1 MQPTKIV
8 YRYDDN
14 GYLVGDTIVQKHPVK
29 KDTWMIPDDCTDL
42 APDNEKL
49 ETHFARFKDGQW
61 TYEEIP
67 QDAGF
72 FIGQKVSHKS
82 QKLHDQ
88 VLRALLQKLVE
99 EKPETYRVIRGP
111 EDEGLWWSVEMIP
124 EKSEKEKAL
133 EEKQTQIAVLK
144 SKLNSTDYVAAKIA
158 EGAATRE
165 EYADVL
171 TDRQTWRDEINTL
184 EQEVQTLSLGN

>member
-1 MQPTKIV
+1 MQKTKIV
-8 YRYDDN
+8 YRFDDL
-14 GYLVGDTIVQKHPVK
+14 GYLIGDTIIQKHPTK
-29 KDTWMIPDDCTDL
+29 HTWMIPDDCTDL
-42 APDNEKL
+42 KPDKEKL

-61 TYEEIP
+61 TYEKIP

-72 FIGQKVSHKS
+72 FIGKQVSHKS

-88 VLRALLQKLVE
+88 VLRALLQRLVD
-99 EKPETYRVIRGP
+99 EKPETYRVIRGS
-111 EDEGLWWSVEMIP
+111 EEEGLWWSVEKIP
-124 EKSEKEKAL
+124 EKSAKEKAL
-133 EEKQTQIAVLK
+133 DEKQTRIAVLK

-171 TDRQTWRDEINTL
+171 NDRQAWRDEINAL
-184 EQEVQTLSLGN
+184 EQEVQTLSVED